1 MLLTREIVPF
11 LEAKHLNALT
21 SPALLGLK
29 RQRRGQAM
37 RPINRTLEVLFREIY
52 FSLSEKC
59 VHDIP
64 RCPGKETQISEIVG
78 APTLVTNR
86 PRAGKSRSSDDFQR
100 VHLP

>member
-1 MLLTREIVPF
+1 MREAIPF

-21 SPALLGLK
+21 LPALLCLK

-37 RPINRTLEVLFREIY
+37 RPINRTLEVLSRETY

-64 RCPGKETQISEIVG
+64 LLPRKGAQISEIVG

-86 PRAGKSRSSDDFQR
+86 PRAGKSQSSDDFQGD
-100 VHLP
+100 HLP